1 MQHGVLQWRPKDRS
15 RRFLILRYEPTF
27 QSNWSDAG
35 NIPPSGK
42 LNQRLI
48 RSRKAR
54 SLEALNWALDTT
66 VVARLAPETQELI
79 QGGKGYGFHK
89 QITDTDSVELSAND
103 GGHLTAAEEIEKLEE
118 KLAALKAAQSV
129 ARL

>member
-48 RSRKAR
+48 RSRKASSRRWKR
-54 SLEALNWALDTT
+54 SKALKLTEAL
-66 VVARLAPETQELI
+66 
-79 QGGKGYGFHK
+79 
-89 QITDTDSVELSAND
+89 
-103 GGHLTAAEEIEKLEE
+103 KLCVWTH
-118 KLAALKAAQSV
+118 QSWLGWPP
-129 ARL
+129 RRKS

>member
-1 MQHGVLQWRPKDRS
+1 MLVAVMQHGVLQWRPKDRS

-48 RSRKAR
+48 RSRKAS
-54 SLEALNWALDTT
+54 SLEALNS
-66 VVARLAPETQELI
+66 LA
-79 QGGKGYGFHK
+79 H
-89 QITDTDSVELSAND
+89 
-103 GGHLTAAEEIEKLEE
+103 
-118 KLAALKAAQSV
+118 QSWPGWP
-129 ARL
+129 RRRKS

>member
-42 LNQRLI
+42 LNQRLF
-48 RSRKAR
+48 RSRKAK
-54 SLEALNWALDTT
+54 SLEVLD
-66 VVARLAPETQELI
+66 
-79 QGGKGYGFHK
+79 
-89 QITDTDSVELSAND
+89 
-103 GGHLTAAEEIEKLEE
+103 
-118 KLAALKAAQSV
+118 
-129 ARL
+129 